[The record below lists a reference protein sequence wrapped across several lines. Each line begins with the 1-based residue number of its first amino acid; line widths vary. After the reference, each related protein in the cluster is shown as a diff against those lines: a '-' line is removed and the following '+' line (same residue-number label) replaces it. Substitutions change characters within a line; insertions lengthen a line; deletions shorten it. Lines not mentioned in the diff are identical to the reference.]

1 VWSVAAPIL
10 ITMAIEPVCGW
21 TLEEAA
27 RLGGA
32 LRIAGVDEVGRG
44 PLFGPVVAAAVILHM
59 GCSIPGLDDS
69 KKLNHKKR
77 VALEPEIKA
86 NAVAWAIAEVDAA
99 TIDRI
104 NILEATLLAMRRAVE
119 QLALSPD
126 LLLIDGRNTIAWDG
140 PQQAVIKGDGTSFSI
155 AAASVLAKLYRDR
168 LIVDLDKVYP
178 GYGLA
183 RHKGYGCPEH
193 LAALARLGPT
203 PLHRQ
208 SFNGV
213 GQSLLPF
220 AAAAHHSVAE
230 TVPLLAEEIAD
241 EVAEA
246 EAEAAAEPV
255 VEPVTEAPAEPQ
267 PETAQC
273 FACPCCGYLT
283 LEAKPP
289 GTFAHCEVCW
299 WEDDQLQF
307 DQPDYEGG
315 ANAPSLRQAQANFK
329 KIGVSD
335 PHFEGNGRKARPE
348 EYPPMAR

>member
-1 VWSVAAPIL
+1 MP
-10 ITMAIEPVCGW
+10 TEPVCGW

-27 RLGGA
+27 RSKGA

-44 PLFGPVVAAAVILHM
+44 PLFGPVVAAAVILHN

-69 KKLNHKKR
+69 KKLNHRKR

-104 NILEATLLAMRRAVE
+104 NILEATLLAMRMAVE

-126 LLLIDGRNTIAWDG
+126 YLLIDGRNTIDWDCT
-140 PQQAVIKGDGTSFSI
+140 QQAVIKGDGASFSI
-155 AAASVLAKLYRDR
+155 AAASVLAKVYRDR
-168 LIVDLDKVYP
+168 LIVDLDAVYP

-183 RHKGYGCPEH
+183 RHKGYGSAEH
-193 LAALARLGPT
+193 LAALQRLGPT

-208 SFNGV
+208 SFRGV

-220 AAAAHHSVAE
+220 DSAAGTIAE
-230 TVPLLAEEIAD
+230 LAEEIAA

-246 EAEAAAEPV
+246 EAEALDESAAVETVAEP
-255 VEPVTEAPAEPQ
+255 EGPPR
-267 PETAQC
+267 
-273 FACPCCGYLT
+273 FACPCCGYMT
-283 LEAKPP
+283 LAVEPP

-299 WEDDQLQF
+299 WEDDSIQF
-307 DQPDYEGG
+307 ADPDYEGG
-315 ANAPSLRQAQANFK
+315 ANAPSLTQARQNFK
-329 KIGVSD
+329 TIGVSD
-335 PHFEGNGRKARPE
+335 PKLKGHERPPRAHE
-348 EYPPMAR
+348 LQGFQTA